1 MICLFLPIII
11 ISCTEEM
18 DDFDLRTADA
28 KFVIEANLSPNKAE
42 VILSKT
48 TSYLNPTEIPYVS
61 GAKVSISDG
70 NQDFLLEETTVGH
83 YTISNN
89 FETEIEYSLFVKI
102 DNQEFTAKSY
112 LSKPVLWDSSYVGLS
127 ELDKLIV
134 SDDTTE
140 HLYEINGYITDP
152 ASVTNFYKI
161 DMYFEDTLRD
171 WSVVNDER
179 FNGQSSL
186 IFSYTEFKSPQD
198 TLCFYLKT
206 IDKSIYEYYVTLK
219 NCNSSSTMSAAPDN
233 PKTNILGGAL
243 GRFSAYSID
252 SLMIIIPEYKE

>member
-1 MICLFLPIII
+1 MICFFLPIII

-28 KFVIEANLSPNKAE
+28 KFVIDANLTPNKAE

-112 LSKPVLWDSSYVGLS
+112 LSKPVLWDSSYVALS
-127 ELDKLIV
+127 ELDKLIA

-152 ASVTNFYKI
+152 APVTNFYKI

-171 WSVVNDER
+171 WNVVSDKN
-179 FNGQSSL
+179 FSGKSCQILSSN
-186 IFSYTEFKSPQD
+186 EFKSPHD
-198 TLCFYLKT
+198 TLYFLLKT
-206 IDKSIYEYYVTLK
+206 IDKSIYEFYVTLA

-243 GRFSAYSID
+243 GRFSAYSLD
-252 SLMIIIPEYKE
+252 SLMIIIPKYKE